1 MELNKVEKRRKFIIN
16 IVFIALVLGL
26 AYLFLEY
33 ALRWTMPFLLGF
45 LVALI
50 FRPAI
55 RFCTEKTKLNKRF
68 CAFVIVVIGYI
79 LVGLLQIVLTLL
91 TFGIASVWGFI
102 EGILILCGRR
112 DTDSKG
118 RMLLP

>member
-1 MELNKVEKRRKFIIN
+1 MTYCKKCGAQAGE
-16 IVFIALVLGL
+16 
-26 AYLFLEY
+26 
-33 ALRWTMPFLLGF
+33 ALRYCTTCGCRLETAKVKGAKGAEMSNRSRLVAGLLG
-45 LVALI
+45 I
-50 FRPAI
+50 FVGGFGVHNFYLGRIAI
-55 RFCTEKTKLNKRF
+55 
-68 CAFVIVVIGYI
+68 
-79 LVGLLQIVLTLL
+79 GLLQIVLTLL